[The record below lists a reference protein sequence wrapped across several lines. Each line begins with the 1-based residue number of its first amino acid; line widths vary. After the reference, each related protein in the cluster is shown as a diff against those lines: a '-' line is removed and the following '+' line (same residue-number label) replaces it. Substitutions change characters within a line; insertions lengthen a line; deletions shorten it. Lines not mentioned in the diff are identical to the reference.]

1 MPQNPLDLLK
11 RGWQTATTPLVNAD
25 SAADAIDSP
34 SLERSPGMAR
44 LQGFGAGALQGLAG
58 LTSPLELAGMATLP
72 GAFRAAKAAR
82 AAKNAFGTVTRPS
95 SAPFDLVDNAP
106 TPQVNPSMGDADSLI
121 GDLQRNLAKV
131 PSKRP
136 APMDTLGE
144 SAAEFT
150 PIGGEGLYNA
160 GQGAQSQLPADI
172 LDMLMPKM
180 GGRGR

>member
-1 MPQNPLDLLK
+1 MAGPLDLLK
-11 RGWQTATTPLVNAD
+11 KGWNAANTPLVNAD

-34 SLERSPGMAR
+34 SAERSPGMAR

-58 LTSPLELAGMATLP
+58 LSTPLNIAGMVAGP
-72 GAFRAAKAAR
+72 AMGAMKGMGRMGSMMQKAAP
-82 AAKNAFGTVTRPS
+82 TL
-95 SAPFDLVDNAP
+95 DLVD
-106 TPQVNPSMGDADSLI
+106 TPMPKQINPSAIDVDSLI

-144 SAAEFT
+144 SLPEFT
-150 PIGGEGLYNA
+150 PVGGEGLYNA

-180 GGRGR
+180 GGRSR